1 MTRPTNRSIQLA
13 RRTLRVLPP
22 ALQVGVRVLDGAATA
37 LRGLVLVVSLVPVF
51 TVVIVT
57 VGVGE
62 IVRAPGERLR

>member
-13 RRTLRVLPP
+13 RRMLRVLPP
-22 ALQVGVRVLDGAATA
+22 ALQAGVRVLDGAATA